1 MSVVV
6 LICECGLQVNAPG
19 ATPGRVGRCPNCGS
33 QLKVPEV
40 PRPSKA
46 IVERPR
52 ELAEPG
58 YDLGPGNQASVH
70 VPSRSAPV
78 RDRPLPGTFVE
89 RKKTASLADG
99 VLPALEHPE
108 TNWFASFAYP
118 LRGAE
123 SLGVMTA
130 TAVVFWVFVILV
142 PEYCLGVAGEAGSM
156 GTPTLGYL
164 IALISIL
171 PVVILSP
178 LVIAYWLQYLGRVLV
193 SSAMGETNPPRSPDR
208 NFDGCFSG
216 ISPWFIWL
224 VLGVCVGG
232 LPVLCYVLSL
242 ESPADANVAPTLG
255 LLGIGFPYMLI
266 ALLIAFLHD
275 DALAAKPWTCI
286 TSMFRLGCSYII
298 LCLFVV
304 AAWVFAAATF
314 LVALL
319 LRDKAFWFYIVL
331 TLGCWIVI
339 QWTAIVVMRVLG
351 TYYFHHR
358 DRLRWHREHP
368 RWGVAWRL

>member
-1 MSVVV
+1 MSVVI
-6 LICECGLQVNAPG
+6 LICECGLKVKAPG
-19 ATPGRVGRCPNCGS
+19 AAPGRVGRCPNCGS
-33 QLKVPEV
+33 QLKVPEL
-40 PRPSKA
+40 PAPKNA
-46 IVERPR
+46 GAERPR
-52 ELAEPG
+52 EIVEPG
-58 YDLGPGNQASVH
+58 YHLEAEIEASVH
-70 VPSRSAPV
+70 VPSRRGPIA
-78 RDRPLPGTFVE
+78 DRPLPGTFVE
-89 RKKTASLADG
+89 RKNATSLADG
-99 VLPALEHPE
+99 VLPALEHSE
-108 TNWFASFAYP
+108 TNWFASYSYP

-130 TAVVFWVFVILV
+130 TSLVFWVFTILV
-142 PEYCLGVAGEAGSM
+142 PEYCLGVASEAGSM

-216 ISPWFIWL
+216 LAPWFIWL

-232 LPVLCYVLSL
+232 LPVLYYGLSL
-242 ESPADANVAPTLG
+242 SSPAEVNYTAASGMLALG
-255 LLGIGFPYMLI
+255 LPYMLI

-286 TSMFRLGCSYII
+286 AAIFRLGSSYIL

-304 AAWVFAAATF
+304 AACVAAAATF

-319 LRDKAFWFYIVL
+319 LRDKAFWLYIVL
-331 TLGCWIVI
+331 AVGCWIVV

>member
-1 MSVVV
+1 MRHPFTCRAVAGPS
-6 LICECGLQVNAPG
+6 G
-19 ATPGRVGRCPNCGS
+19 TGRFQGRS
-33 QLKVPEV
+33 
-40 PRPSKA
+40 S
-46 IVERPR
+46 
-52 ELAEPG
+52 
-58 YDLGPGNQASVH
+58 S
-70 VPSRSAPV
+70 
-78 RDRPLPGTFVE
+78 
-89 RKKTASLADG
+89 KKTASLADG

-178 LVIAYWLQYLGRVLV
+178 LVIAYWLQFLGRCW
-193 SSAMGETNPPRSPDR
+193 SRTAMGETSPPRSPDR

-232 LPVLCYVLSL
+232 LPVLCYWLSL
-242 ESPADANVAPTLG
+242 SSPAEANLPVALG
-255 LLGIGFPYMLI
+255 LVGLGLPYMLI
-266 ALLIAFLHD
+266 ALMIAFLHD
-275 DALAAKPWTCI
+275 DALAAKPWACI
-286 TSMFRLGCSYII
+286 ASMFRLGRSYIFV
-298 LCLFVV
+298 CLFVV
-304 AAWVFAAATF
+304 AAGVFAAATF
-314 LVALL
+314 LLALL
-319 LRDKAFWFYIVL
+319 LP
-331 TLGCWIVI
+331 T
-339 QWTAIVVMRVLG
+339 
-351 TYYFHHR
+351 
-358 DRLRWHREHP
+358 RLSGFTSFSP
-368 RWGVAWRL
+368 WRAGS